1 MAPQQGRRVVCAD
14 HGGEFGVSGGGAAVA
29 VNLGEWKP
37 P

>member
-14 HGGEFGVSGGGAAVA
+14 RGGEFGGAAVA
-29 VNLGEWKP
+29 VNMGEWKP